1 MNSLKNTNLLIEKIT
16 ILRQLFWKFK
26 MICFLLLTIKTF
38 PSLHCLTLTQFII
51 LCHDFYLACY
61 GYTSLKCSGFHFWIL
76 NFGLVIAL
84 CLFGVAMFLF
94 QSLRYFSNFGF
105 WVSGFDL
112 SGVDRSESMAP
123 LSALRQ
129 TGQPAPGTIPT
140 IPTMPRCKLSSS
152 TSPSSWWDN
161 VPRKKCRQVLT
172 YPTIRVELINLR
184 SCKLDLPLGFCFTK
198 NAEFSIPNAI
208 VSWLV
213 WFEFLSPV

>member
-1 MNSLKNTNLLIEKIT
+1 MIIFRDRHTLHHNIYISNFFNMITNIIIIIIENHLHLVFFPLESVPQPPSCVPLSLLQ
-16 ILRQLFWKFK
+16 R
-26 MICFLLLTIKTF
+26 F
-38 PSLHCLTLTQFII
+38 PASSLHCLTLTQFII

-84 CLFGVAMFLF
+84 CLFGVARFLF
-94 QSLRYFSNFGF
+94 QSLRYFSDFGF

-152 TSPSSWWDN
+152 TSPSS
-161 VPRKKCRQVLT
+161 
-172 YPTIRVELINLR
+172 
-184 SCKLDLPLGFCFTK
+184 
-198 NAEFSIPNAI
+198 
-208 VSWLV
+208 
-213 WFEFLSPV
+213 